1 MRRAL
6 DKLSISR
13 HTLGISTLRPPTSHL
28 ALATCYLPP
37 WSSRTP
43 PTSTSA
49 QPNRLP
55 RLSSCLSW
63 SLSRD
68 HAYPELIPGV
78 ILDKP
83 YPYLSEAYP
92 GGLSGILRKV
102 LENCCITC
110 CLILAYPWVYPGLSH
125 DIYIC
130 SLTVFSRVLP
140 YPEGLSWICLIR
152 CLSRGII
159 LDKPYPC
166 LSDAYPGGISL
177 DKPYPGLSRGLVFAF
192 LFSRAGFGLSR
203 VILAYPN
210 FF

>member
-1 MRRAL
+1 MFFGLKQPRKHL
-6 DKLSISR
+6 YIYCMLSKKI
-13 HTLGISTLRPPTSHL
+13 TYPELV
-28 ALATCYLPP
+28 
-37 WSSRTP
+37 
-43 PTSTSA
+43 
-49 QPNRLP
+49 
-55 RLSSCLSW
+55 CLSR

-102 LENCCITC
+102 LENCCITR

-152 CLSRGII
+152 CLSRGVI
-159 LDKPYPC
+159 LDKSYPW
-166 LSDAYPGGISL
+166 
-177 DKPYPGLSRGLVFAF
+177 
-192 LFSRAGFGLSR
+192 
-203 VILAYPN
+203 VIREDILG
-210 FF
+210 